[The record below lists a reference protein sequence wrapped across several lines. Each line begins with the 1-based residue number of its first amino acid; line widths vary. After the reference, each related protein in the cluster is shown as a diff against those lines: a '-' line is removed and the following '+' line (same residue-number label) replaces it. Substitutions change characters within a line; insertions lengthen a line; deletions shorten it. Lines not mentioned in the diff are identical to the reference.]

1 MTTKIITQNRA
12 LSMKAIRGLGG
23 AARAVTRSTLT
34 VDCAVERGIL
44 HGVQDSARTQRI
56 GAYAVVLRDDSL
68 LLTRIS
74 AIGYPPGWWAL
85 PGGGIDQGEAPSA
98 ALVRELHEETGLAPR
113 SLRLVDV
120 HDVHTV
126 APGRGD
132 QYEDYHGIHLLY
144 AVDVAPD
151 QAPRVVEHDGTTD
164 AVRWVR
170 LADLA
175 GQHDLA
181 LLPAVEY
188 VLERIDQFVAGTS
201 GGTDALGPGSGA
213 GIQNSTA

>member
-1 MTTKIITQNRA
+1 MTTRIITQNRA
-12 LSMKAIRGLGG
+12 LSMKAIRGADGL
-23 AARAVTRSTLT
+23 ATSVTCSTLT
-34 VDCAVERGIL
+34 MDRPVERGIL
-44 HGVQDSARTQRI
+44 HRVQDSSRTQRI
-56 GAYAVVLRDDSL
+56 GAYAVVLRDDAL

-85 PGGGIDQGEAPSA
+85 PGGGIDQGESPSA

-113 SLRLVDV
+113 SVRLVDV

-144 AVDVAPD
+144 AVDVSPD
-151 QAPRVVEHDGTTD
+151 QTPRVVEQHGTTD
-164 AVRWVR
+164 DVRWVP
-170 LADLA
+170 LATLIDT
-175 GQHDLA
+175 DLA
-181 LLPAVEY
+181 LLPVVEY
-188 VLERIDQFVAGTS
+188 VLERIDQFARGTAGD
-201 GGTDALGPGSGA
+201 TDALGPGPGA

>member
-1 MTTKIITQNRA
+1 
-12 LSMKAIRGLGG
+12 MKAIRGVDGL
-23 AARAVTRSTLT
+23 ATSVTCSTLT
-34 VDCAVERGIL
+34 MDRPVERGIL
-44 HGVQDSARTQRI
+44 HRVQDSSRTQRI
-56 GAYAVVLRDDSL
+56 GAYAVVLRDDAL

-85 PGGGIDQGEAPSA
+85 PGGGIDQGESPSA

-113 SLRLVDV
+113 SVRLVDV

-144 AVDVAPD
+144 AVDVSPD
-151 QAPRVVEHDGTTD
+151 QMPRVVEQHGTTD
-164 AVRWVR
+164 DVRWVP
-170 LADLA
+170 LATLIDT
-175 GQHDLA
+175 DLA
-181 LLPAVEY
+181 LLPVVEY
-188 VLERIDQFVAGTS
+188 VLERIDQFAMGTAGD
-201 GGTDALGPGSGA
+201 TDALGPGPGA

>member
-1 MTTKIITQNRA
+1 
-12 LSMKAIRGLGG
+12 MKAIRGLGG
-23 AARAVTRSTLT
+23 AERAVTRSTLT
-34 VDCAVERGIL
+34 VDCAVRRGIL

-56 GAYAVVLRDDSL
+56 GAYAVVLRDDAL

-98 ALVRELHEETGLAPR
+98 ALLRELHEETGLTPR
-113 SLRLVDV
+113 SVCLVDV

-144 AVDVAPD
+144 TVDVSPD
-151 QAPRVVEHDGTTD
+151 QTPRVVEQDGTTD
-164 AVRWVR
+164 AVRWIR
-170 LADLA
+170 LAELARNDLA
-175 GQHDLA
+175 QEKLA
-181 LLPAVEY
+181 LLPVVEY
-188 VLERIDQFVAGTS
+188 VLERIDQFVTGTI
-201 GGTDALGPGSGA
+201 GAPDVLGPGSGA

>member
-1 MTTKIITQNRA
+1 
-12 LSMKAIRGLGG
+12 MKAIRGLGG
-23 AARAVTRSTLT
+23 AERAVTCSTLM

-44 HGVQDSARTQRI
+44 HDVQDSARTQRI
-56 GAYAVVLRDDSL
+56 GAYAVVLRDGSL

-74 AIGYPPGWWAL
+74 EHGYPPGWWAL
-85 PGGGIDQGEAPSA
+85 PGGGVDQGEAPAA
-98 ALVRELHEETGLAPR
+98 ALVRELHEETGLTP
-113 SLRLVDV
+113 SVVRLVDV

-144 AVDVAPD
+144 AVDVSRD
-151 QAPRVVEHDGTTD
+151 QAPRVIERDGTTD

-170 LADLA
+170 LAELA
-175 GQHDLA
+175 DQELA
-181 LLPAVEY
+181 LLPVVEY
-188 VLERIDQFVAGTS
+188 VLERIDQFVTGTP
-201 GGTDALGPGSGA
+201 GDGDALGPGSGA

>member
-1 MTTKIITQNRA
+1 M
-12 LSMKAIRGLGG
+12 
-23 AARAVTRSTLT
+23 
-34 VDCAVERGIL
+34 
-44 HGVQDSARTQRI
+44 QDSSRTQRI
-56 GAYAVVLRDDSL
+56 GAYAVVLRGDAL

-98 ALVRELHEETGLAPR
+98 ALARELHEETGLAPR
-113 SLRLVDV
+113 SVRLVDV

-144 AVDVAPD
+144 AVEVSPD
-151 QAPRVVEHDGTTD
+151 ESPRVVEQHGTTD
-164 AVRWVR
+164 AARWVP
-170 LADLA
+170 LAELIDT
-175 GQHDLA
+175 DLA
-181 LLPAVEY
+181 LLPVVQY
-188 VLERIDQFVAGTS
+188 VLERIDQFARGTAGD
-201 GGTDALGPGSGA
+201 TDALGPGPGA

>member
-1 MTTKIITQNRA
+1 
-12 LSMKAIRGLGG
+12 MKG
-23 AARAVTRSTLT
+23 
-34 VDCAVERGIL
+34 
-44 HGVQDSARTQRI
+44 TQRI
-56 GAYAVVLRDDSL
+56 GAYAVVLRDDAL

-98 ALVRELHEETGLAPR
+98 ALVRELYEETGLAPD
-113 SLRLVDV
+113 SVRLIDV

-144 AVDVAPD
+144 AVDVSAD
-151 QAPRVVEHDGTTD
+151 QTPRVVEEGGTTD

-170 LADLA
+170 LAELA
-175 GQHDLA
+175 GNEDLA
-181 LLPAVEY
+181 LLPVVEY
-188 VLERIDQFVAGTS
+188 VLERIDQFVTGLAGD
-201 GGTDALGPGSGA
+201 TDALGSGSAA

>member
-1 MTTKIITQNRA
+1 MTTMIITQNRA
-12 LSMKAIRGLGG
+12 LSMKAIRGMDGL
-23 AARAVTRSTLT
+23 ATSVTCSTLT

-56 GAYAVVLRDDSL
+56 GAYAVVLRDGSL

-74 AIGYPPGWWAL
+74 ERGYPPGWWAL
-85 PGGGIDQGEAPSA
+85 PGGGIDQGEAPAA
-98 ALVRELHEETGLAPR
+98 ALVRELHEETGMTANVV
-113 SLRLVDV
+113 RLVDV

-144 AVDVAPD
+144 AVDVSPE
-151 QAPRVVEHDGTTD
+151 QIPRVVEQHGTTD
-164 AVRWVR
+164 DVRWVP
-170 LADLA
+170 LAKLIDT
-175 GQHDLA
+175 DLA
-181 LLPAVEY
+181 LLPVVEY
-188 VLERIDQFVAGTS
+188 VLERIDQFTIGTACD
-201 GGTDALGPGSGA
+201 TDALGPGPGA

>member
-1 MTTKIITQNRA
+1 MEVR
-12 LSMKAIRGLGG
+12 R
-23 AARAVTRSTLT
+23 
-34 VDCAVERGIL
+34 
-44 HGVQDSARTQRI
+44 RTQRI
-56 GAYAVVLRDDSL
+56 GAYAVVIRGDAL
-68 LLTRIS
+68 LLTRVS

-85 PGGGIDQGEAPSA
+85 PGGGIYQGESPSA
-98 ALVRELHEETGLAPR
+98 ALVRELYEETGLTPA
-113 SLRLVDV
+113 SVRLVDV

-144 AVDVAPD
+144 AVAVSSD
-151 QAPRVVEHDGTTD
+151 QTPRVVELDGTTD

-175 GQHDLA
+175 AQHDLA
-181 LLPAVEY
+181 LLPVVEY
-188 VLERIDQFVAGTS
+188 VLERIDQFVTATAGD
-201 GGTDALGPGSGA
+201 TDALGSGA